1 MPIETFPIGPLETN
15 CHIVISGSDA
25 VAVDPGGDLNSGLG
39 EVLALLKEQ
48 NLTLRA
54 ILCTHFHFDHL
65 YGVAALH
72 EATGAPVYGPA
83 GDASLLGTELG
94 GSGAW
99 GFPPVTT
106 FKWEDLKEGPHTFG
120 SIKCEV
126 LTTPGHTPGSLSIYF
141 PELNSIMTGDLL
153 FYHSVGRTD
162 FPGSSQEAL
171 RKSLH
176 KKIFILPQETAV
188 YPGHGPNTN
197 VGEEL
202 ANFYNLFDSITTLT
216 HAVDTLTANCILGI
230 TANEKRCRELL
241 DASVGITTALCPY
254 IGYKKAASLAKES
267 LKTDI
272 PVKTLVLKYGLL
284 KESELDSILDPY
296 AMTEAR
302 TRQTQAKAV

>member
-25 VAVDPGGDLNSGLG
+25 RRRRSGRG
-39 EVLALLKEQ
+39 FEQRPRRSPRLAQGTEPHAP
-48 NLTLRA
+48 A

-202 ANFYNLFDSITTLT
+202 ANN
-216 HAVDTLTANCILGI
+216 
-230 TANEKRCRELL
+230 
-241 DASVGITTALCPY
+241 PY
-254 IGYKKAASLAKES
+254 LW
-267 LKTDI
+267 L
-272 PVKTLVLKYGLL
+272 
-284 KESELDSILDPY
+284 
-296 AMTEAR
+296 
-302 TRQTQAKAV
+302 

>member
-1 MPIETFPIGPLETN
+1 M
-15 CHIVISGSDA
+15 
-25 VAVDPGGDLNSGLG
+25 
-39 EVLALLKEQ
+39 
-48 NLTLRA
+48 
-54 ILCTHFHFDHL
+54 
-65 YGVAALH
+65 AARH

-202 ANFYNLFDSITTLT
+202 ANN
-216 HAVDTLTANCILGI
+216 
-230 TANEKRCRELL
+230 
-241 DASVGITTALCPY
+241 PY
-254 IGYKKAASLAKES
+254 LW
-267 LKTDI
+267 L
-272 PVKTLVLKYGLL
+272 
-284 KESELDSILDPY
+284 
-296 AMTEAR
+296 
-302 TRQTQAKAV
+302 

>member
-1 MPIETFPIGPLETN
+1 MCIR
-15 CHIVISGSDA
+15 D
-25 VAVDPGGDLNSGLG
+25 
-39 EVLALLKEQ
+39 
-48 NLTLRA
+48 R
-54 ILCTHFHFDHL
+54 
-65 YGVAALH
+65 
-72 EATGAPVYGPA
+72 
-83 GDASLLGTELG
+83 LGTELG

-202 ANFYNLFDSITTLT
+202 ANN
-216 HAVDTLTANCILGI
+216 
-230 TANEKRCRELL
+230 
-241 DASVGITTALCPY
+241 PY
-254 IGYKKAASLAKES
+254 LW
-267 LKTDI
+267 L
-272 PVKTLVLKYGLL
+272 
-284 KESELDSILDPY
+284 
-296 AMTEAR
+296 
-302 TRQTQAKAV
+302 